1 MIDENK
7 FRQILATLIE
17 VNSLRRALELHGISR
32 QVFHAAIAQVPNFAQ
47 EYMSAQAAV
56 AEDLAE
62 EIIEIA
68 DTEEDAQKARNRIDA
83 RRWYAGKIK
92 PHKFGDRIDIQVTQV
107 VDLKSAIDEAIN
119 RARPVRDL
127 TESSQVQSIESTIKS
142 RRTATDSESVEAP
155 DSKECA
161 VDEVENIFD

>member
-1 MIDENK
+1 MIDEKK
-7 FRQILATLIE
+7 FRQVLATLIE
-17 VNSLRRALELHGISR
+17 VNSLRRALELHGVSR
-32 QVFHAAIAQVPNFAQ
+32 QVFHATIAQVPNLAQ

-127 TESSQVQSIESTIKS
+127 SGSSEPQLLELTKQKLNTST
-142 RRTATDSESVEAP
+142 DLESVDAA
-155 DSKECA
+155 DSKECEA
-161 VDEVENIFD
+161 IEVENIFD